1 MHRGSL
7 AKLREEFTVE
17 KVINI
22 KPPLPKS
29 AQSKVP
35 KTKIVQEVIESDKSG
50 NEEQTIT
57 NLIIDDS
64 KCESK
69 VVNDGCKKQGLER
82 DGESIPPKPLPRT
95 SRTGSMCEQVEDGG
109 VNVPK
114 PVARP
119 RTNSC
124 APVITSVNPNVPIT
138 GGYKVLIS

>member
-7 AKLREEFTVE
+7 AKLKEEFKVE
-17 KVINI
+17 KIINI

-29 AQSKVP
+29 MQSKVP
-35 KTKIVQEVIESDKSG
+35 KTKIVQDVIESDKSDK
-50 NEEQTIT
+50 EEQIIM
-57 NLIIDDS
+57 NLIVDDN
-64 KCESK
+64 KFESK
-69 VVNDGCKKQGLER
+69 VVSDGCKKQGQER
-82 DGESIPPKPLPRT
+82 DGENVPPKPLPRT
-95 SRTGSMCEQVEDGG
+95 SRTGSMCEQAEDG

-138 GGYKVLIS
+138 GGYKVLI